1 MQTFDCPKCGA
12 PVTYQPGAGATARC
26 VYCNSQLAVPDQLR
40 GQPARVIGQIEVH
53 VGPQVSTG
61 SLKWVWL
68 LVLVPIVI
76 VVITL
81 AGVFGALAP
90 VLRSVGNSNA
100 RSLSNGSSRPSGSQ
114 TRGNAGGFADVSMR
128 FGSEGIGPGMMTDAR
143 SVAVDGFGR
152 IYVGEYEGGRIQVF
166 DSSGK
171 FITQWMVDTKM
182 PLRALAAD
190 RKGTVYVV
198 QSGIIN
204 RYEGETGKSR
214 GQISYPQGWG
224 FDDVITTA
232 DGGLLCAW
240 YKNRDDIVRFN
251 PQGQV
256 WRTIRAAISSVT
268 DNSELDTRVAS
279 DGLGN
284 VYALG
289 TFNNAVFKFGPD
301 GKYLN
306 RFGGRGDKPGQF
318 TAPSAIAADGK
329 GRVYVSDF
337 KGIQVFDS
345 DGRYLSVFKTEGP
358 ASGMV
363 FDDKDELFVAARTK
377 VIKFSLNQ

>member
-1 MQTFDCPKCGA
+1 M
-12 PVTYQPGAGATARC
+12 TYQPGAGATARC
-26 VYCNSQLAVPDQLR
+26 SYCNSQLAVPDQMR

-53 VGPQVSTG
+53 VGPQVTTG

-90 VLRSVGNSNA
+90 VLRSVANSNT
-100 RSLSNGSSRPSGSQ
+100 RSLSNASSRPSGSR
-114 TRGNAGGFADVSMR
+114 TRGNVGGFADVSMQ

-143 SVAVDGFGR
+143 SVAVDGSGR
-152 IYVGEYEGGRIQVF
+152 IYVGEYEGGRTQVF

-182 PLRALAAD
+182 PLTGLAAD
-190 RKGTVYVV
+190 RKGTVYIV

-204 RYEGETGKSR
+204 RYEGETGKSL

-224 FDDVITTA
+224 FDDIIMTA

-256 WRTIRAAISSVT
+256 SRTIRGAISSVT
-268 DNSELDTRVAS
+268 DDPELNTRVAG

-318 TAPSAIAADGK
+318 TAPSANRG
-329 GRVYVSDF
+329 GRKRQSLRQRLQ
-337 KGIQVFDS
+337 GH
-345 DGRYLSVFKTEGP
+345 
-358 ASGMV
+358 SGV
-363 FDDKDELFVAARTK
+363 
-377 VIKFSLNQ
+377 

>member
-1 MQTFDCPKCGA
+1 MSRQ
-12 PVTYQPGAGATARC
+12 QHHLPGHH
-26 VYCNSQLAVPDQLR
+26 LAVR
-40 GQPARVIGQIEVH
+40 SRVIEVDPAWGRRAVGAHPAPGELPRARGKTPVVERRHEPAHH
-53 VGPQVSTG
+53 VEDADLDVRG
-61 SLKWVWL
+61 SVE
-68 LVLVPIVI
+68 
-76 VVITL
+76 
-81 AGVFGALAP
+81 
-90 VLRSVGNSNA
+90 RE
-100 RSLSNGSSRPSGSQ
+100 RE
-114 TRGNAGGFADVSMR
+114 RGRGG
-128 FGSEGIGPGMMTDAR
+128 EGIGPGMMTDAR
-143 SVAVDGFGR
+143 SVAVDGSGR

-182 PLRALAAD
+182 PLSGLAAD

-204 RYEGETGKSR
+204 RYEGETGKSL

-224 FDDVITTA
+224 FDDIITTA

-256 WRTIRAAISSVT
+256 SRTIRGAISSVT
-268 DNSELDTRVAS
+268 DDAELDTRVAN

-318 TAPSAIAADGK
+318 TAPSAIAVDGK

-345 DGRYLSVFKTEGP
+345 DGRYLAVFKTEGP

-363 FDDKDELFVAARTK
+363 FDDKDELLVAARTK